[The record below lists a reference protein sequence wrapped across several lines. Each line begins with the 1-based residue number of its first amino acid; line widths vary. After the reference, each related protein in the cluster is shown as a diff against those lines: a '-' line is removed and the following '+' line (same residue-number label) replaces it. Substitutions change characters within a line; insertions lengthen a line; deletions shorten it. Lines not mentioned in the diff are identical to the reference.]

1 MQQECGTSLYNS
13 TQDGQLP
20 MKRTL
25 LIIAS
30 FLFLSL
36 GGFARATEFSFTLV
50 NNTGVEIIDLYFS
63 PASRGQWGKEV
74 LLLEILPQGEEV
86 GLQFSRPEKAD
97 SWDIKIVDEQE
108 TACQWSGLKLSE
120 VSKVVLTIKAGQP
133 MAFAK

>member
-20 MKRTL
+20 MKLTL

-30 FLFLSL
+30 FLFLSIS
-36 GGFARATEFSFTLV
+36 GFARATEFSFTLV

-63 PASRGQWGKEV
+63 PASRGKWGKEV
-74 LLLEILPQGEEV
+74 LLLETLPQGEEV

-97 SWDIKIVDEQE
+97 AWDIRIVDEQE
-108 TACQWSGLKLSE
+108 TARQWSGLKLSE

-133 MAFAK
+133 MAYAK